1 MWQGRPAR
9 ESGAGCI
16 CHTRTTREYMIDVI
30 STKEKGR
37 LAAKLKR
44 IRERG
49 VAYDSGLMNQVA
61 AIAEAVRARG
71 DAALIDYTRQFDN
84 YLLEIADIRVDE
96 DSLRAFAAQA
106 DRKVL
111 AALREAIKRVRAFH
125 EHEKEQSWLIDGPDG
140 VSLGQRVTSIERVG
154 VYVPG
159 GTASYPSSVVM
170 NIVPAQVARVDR
182 IVVVTPP
189 RALQENPA
197 IAAALIELE
206 VTEVYAV
213 GGAQAVAAL
222 AYGTRTV
229 PRVDKITGPGNRY
242 VTAAKKLVYGIVGID
257 SLAGPSEVVVIADET
272 AGADFVASDLLAQA
286 EHSEDASS
294 VLVTTSDDLARS
306 VLGELETQIQRLPR
320 SEIAGQSLRDF
331 GAIIIAKDLDEGCD
345 LVNEL
350 APEHLEI
357 IVANEEVI
365 AAKVR
370 NAGAIFLGQFT
381 PEAVGDY
388 LAGPNHVL
396 PTGGAARFS
405 SALSVRDFVKRTN
418 TVKFSET
425 ELRRTA
431 EMIAILA
438 RSEGLEAHARSALIR
453 VEEN

>member
-1 MWQGRPAR
+1 
-9 ESGAGCI
+9 
-16 CHTRTTREYMIDVI
+16 MIDVI
-30 STKEKGR
+30 STKETAR
-37 LAAKLKR
+37 LAAKLKQ

-49 VAYDSGLMNQVA
+49 VAYDSGVMNQVA
-61 AIAEAVRARG
+61 AIAEDVRTRG
-71 DAALIDYTRQFDN
+71 DAALVDYARQFDG
-84 YLLEIADIRVDE
+84 YLLETAKIRVDE
-96 DSLRAFAAQA
+96 RSLRTFAARA
-106 DRKVL
+106 DREVL

-125 EHEKEQSWLIDGPDG
+125 EHEQQQSWLIAGPDG
-140 VSLGQRVTSIERVG
+140 GSLGQRVTPIERVG

-182 IVVVTPP
+182 IVVATPP
-189 RALQENPA
+189 KALQENPA

-272 AGADFVASDLLAQA
+272 ARARFVASDLLAQA

-294 VLVTTSDDLARS
+294 VLITTSDDLARS
-306 VLGELETQIQRLPR
+306 VFGELEIQIRRLPR

-331 GAIIIAKDLDEGCD
+331 GAIIIAKDIEECCD

-357 IVANEEVI
+357 MAANEEAI

-370 NAGAIFLGQFT
+370 NAGAIFLGEFT

-396 PTGGAARFS
+396 PTSGAARFS

-425 ELRRTA
+425 ELTRTA
-431 EMIAILA
+431 QMIATLA

-453 VEEN
+453 VEEND

>member
-1 MWQGRPAR
+1 
-9 ESGAGCI
+9 
-16 CHTRTTREYMIDVI
+16 MIDVI
-30 STKEKGR
+30 TTTETAR
-37 LAAKLKR
+37 LAAKLKE

-49 VAYDSGLMNQVA
+49 VAYDTGLMNQVA
-61 AIAEAVRARG
+61 AIAADVRARG
-71 DAALIDYTRQFDN
+71 DEALVDYARQFDN
-84 YLLEIADIRVDE
+84 YSLEIADIRVDE
-96 DSLRAFAAQA
+96 RSLRTLAAQA
-106 DRKVL
+106 DREVV

-125 EHEKEQSWLIDGPDG
+125 EHEQEQSWLIDGPNG
-140 VSLGQRVTSIERVG
+140 VSLGQRITPIERVG

-170 NIVPAQVARVDR
+170 NIVPAQVAKVDR

-189 RALQENPA
+189 KALQENPA

-257 SLAGPSEVVVIADET
+257 SLAGPSEVVVIADES
-272 AGADFVASDLLAQA
+272 ARARFVASDLLAQA

-306 VLGELETQIQRLPR
+306 VFSELETQIRRLPR
-320 SEIAGQSLRDF
+320 SEIAAQSLRDF
-331 GAIIIAKDLDEGCD
+331 GAIIIAKDVEEGCE

-357 IVANEEVI
+357 MAANEEAI

-370 NAGAIFLGQFT
+370 NAGAIFFGQFT

-418 TVKFSET
+418 TVKFSEP
-425 ELRRTA
+425 ELARMAQMVAT
-431 EMIAILA
+431 LA

-453 VEEN
+453 VEESGK